1 MSCQGCGSEE
11 IELCSCEDGRH
22 SWGLTST
29 STLVTSSSF
38 VLTMS
43 TVGQYGAGWAAVNE
57 HVFIQG
63 FGYYKITA
71 STSSTISLTE
81 PTSPFVGGAAFSPNT
96 VDFQSQAVSGNY
108 TITSGTKVTPAGLK
122 GTTGTTGNASSLL
135 DIANTSAETSTGN
148 AVTSSTSFVDLST
161 KVVTGL
167 FATNKD
173 AIRIKAKYFINA
185 AAVGTYGYPKIT
197 LTDNSGNTLNLTQLP
212 TSMGAGDVYITSP
225 VANKGANACEI
236 DIIVTR
242 ASSTT
247 ADFQLGFTWKTLESY
262 SAESTDCF
270 ARPLHF
276 MLEQTGATFNWG
288 DTPIT
293 INFQGKVGVGADELK
308 LGFYIIES
316 LQKS

>member
-1 MSCQGCGSEE
+1 MCTNCGSDE
-11 IELCSCEDGRH
+11 IELCQCDDGKN
-22 SWGLTST
+22 SFTVST
-29 STLVTSSSF
+29 A
-38 VLTMS
+38 S
-43 TVGQYGAGWAAVNE
+43 TVIADPMTIAVSNTGQYTGAWARPNQI
-57 HVFIQG
+57 VFIEG
-63 FGYYKITA
+63 YGYYKCTA
-71 STSSTISLTE
+71 STATSITVAF
-81 PTSPFVGGAAFSPNT
+81 PPSPFVAGGAYSVGS
-96 VDFQSQAVSGNY
+96 VDYDNSG
-108 TITSGTKVTPAGLK
+108 TIPSGTKISPGGMK
-122 GTTGTTGNASSLL
+122 GDTGSTGNSSSLL
-135 DIANTSAETSTGN
+135 DIANTSAETSTGS

-185 AAVGTYGYPKIT
+185 AAIVTYGYPKIT

-212 TSMGAGDVYITSP
+212 TSMGGGDVYLTSP
-225 VANKGANACEI
+225 VANKGPNACEI

-247 ADFQLGFTWKTLESY
+247 ADFQLGFSWKTLESY
-262 SAESTDCF
+262 SAESTDYSL
-270 ARPLHF
+270 RPLHF

-293 INFQGKVGVGADELK
+293 INFRGKVGVGADELK